1 MSAPLET
8 IEIRAAPDVVRAR
21 QRARDHAAALGFD
34 ATEQTRIS
42 TAVSE
47 LARNALRHAG
57 AGSLELRFDGEPAPG
72 QLVARV
78 SDRGPGIDDLG
89 RLLDGSGGGAA
100 GPGFGLVAVR
110 RLADR
115 FDIQSTPGAGTVV
128 EIAKTL
134 PPTLDGRPR
143 RPALPAAPTLEPD
156 DESRAVLR
164 LSAELRAR
172 ESDIERLNQE
182 LDETN
187 RGVVALYAELDDRA
201 EDLRRASDS
210 KSRFLSGVGHEF
222 KTPLTSV
229 LNLTRL
235 LLDRID
241 GELAPEQERQ
251 VVLIRD
257 AAAGLFEL
265 VNDLLDLARI
275 EAGKTVL
282 RLGEVSAAEML
293 GGLRGMFRPIA
304 TRREVGLVF
313 EEPDP
318 SIVLCTDQAKLAQIL
333 RNFVSNAVKFT
344 PAGEVRVRCRVL
356 DDGHVAFSV
365 ADTGIGVPAADRER
379 IFLEFAQVEG
389 PHQRNVRG
397 TGLGL
402 ALSRRFAQLLG
413 GAIEL
418 ESEVGKGSTFTL
430 VIPQRHP
437 AAEDGCHDGTTI
449 ELGAAASSK
458 GRSQ

>member
-1 MSAPLET
+1 MSARLET
-8 IEIRAAPDVVRAR
+8 IEIHAAQDVVRAR
-21 QRARDHAAALGFD
+21 RRARDHAAALGFD

-47 LARNALRHAG
+47 LARNALRYAG
-57 AGSLELRFDGEPAPG
+57 AGSVELRVEDEPAPG
-72 QLVARV
+72 QMVARV
-78 SDRGPGIDDLG
+78 SDRGPGIADLD
-89 RLLDGSGGGAA
+89 RVLAGSGNGPTS
-100 GPGFGLVAVR
+100 PGFGLVAVR

-115 FDIQSTPGAGTVV
+115 FDIESTPGGGTVV
-128 EIAKTL
+128 EIGKTL
-134 PPTLDGRPR
+134 PRAPDRRPR
-143 RPALPAAPTLEPD
+143 VAAAATPAAEPD
-156 DESRAVLR
+156 DESRELLR
-164 LSAELRAR
+164 LAAELRAR

-241 GELAPEQERQ
+241 GDLAPEQERQ
-251 VVLIRD
+251 VILIRD
-257 AAAGLFEL
+257 AAGGLLDL

-275 EAGKTVL
+275 EAGKTIL
-282 RLGEVSAAEML
+282 RLGEVSVAEML

-304 TRREVGLVF
+304 TRREVALVF
-313 EEPDP
+313 EDADP
-318 SIVLCTDQAKLAQIL
+318 SIVLCTDQTKVAQIL
-333 RNFVSNAVKFT
+333 RNFVSNAIKFT
-344 PAGEVRVRCRVL
+344 PRGEVRVRARAL
-356 DDGHVAFSV
+356 DDGHIAISV
-365 ADTGIGVPAADRER
+365 SDTGVGIPPADRER

-389 PHQRNVRG
+389 PHQRHVRG

-413 GAIEL
+413 GVIEL

-430 VIPQRHP
+430 VVPRRHP
-437 AAEDGCHDGTTI
+437 AATGNCQDEMTI
-449 ELGAAASSK
+449 ELGAAALGA
-458 GRSQ
+458 GRST

>member
-1 MSAPLET
+1 MSQRLET
-8 IEIRAAPDVVRAR
+8 IEIRAAQDVVRAR

-34 ATEQTRIS
+34 ATAQTRIS

-57 AGSLELRFDGEPAPG
+57 AGSVELRVEERPEPGEM
-72 QLVARV
+72 VARV
-78 SDRGPGIDDLG
+78 TDGGPGIADLG
-89 RLLDGSGGGAA
+89 RVLAGAA
-100 GPGFGLVAVR
+100 TGPAGAGLGLVAVR
-110 RLADR
+110 RLCDR
-115 FDIQSTPGAGTVV
+115 FDIRSTPGAGTVV
-128 EIAKTL
+128 EIAKAL
-134 PPTLDGRPR
+134 PRTSERRPR
-143 RPALPAAPTLEPD
+143 VGASAAPAAGPD
-156 DESRAVLR
+156 DESREILR
-164 LSAELRAR
+164 LAAELRAR
-172 ESDIERLNQE
+172 ETDIERLNQE

-201 EDLRRASDS
+201 KDLRRASDS

-241 GELAPEQERQ
+241 GELGPEQERQ

-257 AAAGLFEL
+257 AAAGLLEL

-293 GGLRGMFRPIA
+293 SGLRGMFRPIA
-304 TRREVGLVF
+304 TRREVALVF
-313 EEPDP
+313 EETDS
-318 SIVLCTDQAKLAQIL
+318 SIVLCTDQTKVAQIL

-344 PAGEVRVRCRVL
+344 PRGEVRVRAQAL

-365 ADTGIGVPAADRER
+365 ADTGIGIPPADRER

-389 PHQRNVRG
+389 PHQRHIRG

-413 GAIEL
+413 GVIEL

-430 VIPQRHP
+430 VIPRRHP
-437 AAEDGCHDGTTI
+437 AIEGACREGTII
-449 ELGAAASSK
+449 ELGAAAVGA
-458 GRSQ
+458 GRSA